1 MRRTKF
7 LRAGLI
13 SLGFISLVLTSG
25 CLQNNGAGT
34 KEQFGT
40 IGGAVIGGLLG
51 AQIGDGSGQLAAVA
65 AGTLLGAFIG
75 NDIGASLD
83 KADQLYAERTAQTS
97 LESAPTG
104 ETSSWANPDNGH
116 EGTFTPTD
124 TYYIDDYT
132 PCREY
137 QQTVTIG
144 GRTETAYGTACR
156 DANGDWRI
164 KS

>member
-1 MRRTKF
+1 MGKTKF
-7 LRAGLI
+7 IRAGIFSLGLI
-13 SLGFISLVLTSG
+13 SLASLTS
-25 CLQNNGAGT
+25 CLQNEGVGS

-83 KADQLYAERTAQTS
+83 KADQLYAEKTAQKS

-116 EGTFTPTD
+116 QGTFTPTD
-124 TYYIDDYT
+124 TYYVDDYT

-137 QQTVTIG
+137 QQTVSIG
-144 GRTETAYGTACR
+144 GKTETAYGTACR

>member
-1 MRRTKF
+1 MGKTKF
-7 LRAGLI
+7 IRAGIFSLGLI
-13 SLGFISLVLTSG
+13 SLSSLSS
-25 CLQNNGAGT
+25 CLQNEGVVS
-34 KEQFGT
+34 KEQFVT

-83 KADQLYAERTAQTS
+83 KADQLYAEKTAQES

-116 EGTFTPTD
+116 QGTFTPTD
-124 TYYIDDYT
+124 TYYADDYT

-144 GRTETAYGTACR
+144 GKTETAYGTACR

>member
-1 MRRTKF
+1 MLKTGAFK
-7 LRAGLI
+7 AGIVCI
-13 SLGFISLVLTSG
+13 SLLSIVTISG
-25 CLQNNGAGT
+25 CLDGQTTGQ

-40 IGGAVIGGLLG
+40 LGGAIIGGLLG
-51 AQIGDGSGQLAAVA
+51 AQVGDGSGQLAAVA

-75 NDIGASLD
+75 NEIGSSLD
-83 KADQLYAERTAQTS
+83 KADQLYAERTAQTA

-104 ETSSWANPDNGH
+104 TTSSWANPDNGH
-116 EGTFTPTD
+116 SGTFTPTD
-124 TYYIDDYT
+124 TYFRDEYT

-144 GRTETAYGTACR
+144 GRTEQAYGTACR

-164 KS
+164 QR